1 LDHKQALDYA
11 YLFKR
16 GHMNVTSYGCSQI
29 LTAENNGAKVGGCF
43 KWDWLSTLNKILKQ
57 DHGLTIPLFLS
68 HLASLI
74 MEGKELK
81 HKLKSV

>member
-16 GHMNVTSYGCSQI
+16 GHMNLTSYGCSQI

-43 KWDWLSTLNKILKQ
+43 K
-57 DHGLTIPLFLS
+57 
-68 HLASLI
+68 
-74 MEGKELK
+74 
-81 HKLKSV
+81 